1 MQFAA
6 GDEVLSRCFDSST
19 LDNMKPSNHS
29 RLNQAD
35 AIRSVIYLHFVIVF

>member
-6 GDEVLSRCFDSST
+6 GDEVLSRCFDSFA
-19 LDNMKPSNHS
+19 LDNMKPSKHS

-35 AIRSVIYLHFVIVF
+35 AIRPVIYPRFVIVF